1 MFCTLVGR
9 ARKAHGNITTIKE
22 PNMTQVVEIERNI
35 KRTTKREA
43 DKLGL
48 QKEPFR
54 FYSQEERIH
63 MEVEK
68 KKKKKSSE

>member
-1 MFCTLVGR
+1 M
-9 ARKAHGNITTIKE
+9 IKE
-22 PNMTQVVEIERNI
+22 PAMTQLIELEREV
-35 KRTTKREA
+35 KKHAPKREA

-54 FYSQEERIH
+54 FYSQEERVH

-68 KKKKKSSE
+68 KKKKKSSN